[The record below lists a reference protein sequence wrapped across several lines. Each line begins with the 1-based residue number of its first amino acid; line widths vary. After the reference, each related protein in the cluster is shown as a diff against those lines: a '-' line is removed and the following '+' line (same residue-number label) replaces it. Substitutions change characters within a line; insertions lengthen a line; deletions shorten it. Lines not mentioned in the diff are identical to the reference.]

1 MGIIGTI
8 FIGLIVGL
16 LARFLKPGDDSMG
29 WIMTIL
35 LGIGGSLA
43 ATYGGQAL
51 GIYQAGEGAGFLGA
65 LVGAVVLLVMLLAYR
80 SAAVHIFPSTCE
92 GSAKAT
98 YEAAACGLPQIT
110 TRESG
115 DVVQDGRPAQPQVA
129 AGKLHSYANPDHEIR
144 IRDRLATE
152 LPETVFI
159 TAAT

>member
-51 GIYQAGEGAGFLGA
+51 GIYQAGEAAGFIGA
-65 LVGAVVLLVMLLAYR
+65 LVGAVVLLVIY
-80 SAAVHIFPSTCE
+80 
-92 GSAKAT
+92 
-98 YEAAACGLPQIT
+98 GLIK
-110 TRESG
+110 R
-115 DVVQDGRPAQPQVA
+115 
-129 AGKLHSYANPDHEIR
+129 N
-144 IRDRLATE
+144 
-152 LPETVFI
+152 
-159 TAAT
+159 